1 MGFGIIVGIGELA
14 ARDSSITVRKEKP
27 MRDHRVAFVSRHADQ
42 RLARRNL
49 RQDDVDYVCAHGRKV
64 HAGKALFIH
73 LGLRD
78 IPALDRRN
86 DRLRRLEGTVL
97 VLDPMTGLHLT
108 TAYRNRRRGIRD
120 IKRKSKTALAA

>member
-1 MGFGIIVGIGELA
+1 
-14 ARDSSITVRKEKP
+14 
-27 MRDHRVAFVSRHADQ
+27 MRDHRVAFVSRHANQ

-49 RQDDVDYVCAHGRKV
+49 SPDDVDYVCAHGRRL

-78 IPALDRRN
+78 IPDRDLRD

-97 VLDPMTGLHLT
+97 VLDPGTGLHLT

-120 IKRKSKTALAA
+120 IKRKSKLALSL

>member
-1 MGFGIIVGIGELA
+1 
-14 ARDSSITVRKEKP
+14 

-49 RQDDVDYVCAHGRKV
+49 SQVDVDYVCAHGRRL

-73 LGLRD
+73 LGRRD
-78 IPALDRRN
+78 IPVRDLRV

-97 VLDPMTGLHLT
+97 VLDPCTGLHLT
-108 TAYRNRRRGIRD
+108 TAYPNRQRGSRD
-120 IKRKSKTALAA
+120 IKRKSKLALPA

>member
-1 MGFGIIVGIGELA
+1 
-14 ARDSSITVRKEKP
+14 

-49 RQDDVDYVCAHGRKV
+49 SQVDVDYVCAHGRRL

-73 LGLRD
+73 LGRRD
-78 IPALDRRN
+78 IPVRDLRV

-97 VLDPMTGLHLT
+97 VLDPCTGLHLT
-108 TAYRNRRRGIRD
+108 TAYRNRQRGSRD
-120 IKRKSKTALAA
+120 IKRKSKLALPA